1 MFIDWYLPGY
11 KAGGPVRSMANLVD
25 HLRGAVDL
33 HIVTTNRDYTENTPY
48 PGIAPDAWTTLP
60 GGEKVWYA
68 SPSGVN
74 VATWKRLLAQEA
86 WTTVYINGLYSR
98 WFSVMPLW
106 LLKGKDQRRVVAVRG
121 MLAAGMMEH
130 GSLNKRTFLAVMK
143 LLGCYRN
150 VVFQATNA
158 EEVDDVKHWIGPAAE
173 VHLVSNLGRKLQAT
187 APATRT
193 KLPGELRLVSVARI
207 AVEKNTHFAIECLK
221 HVKGKA
227 TFDLYG
233 PIYDQAYWQQ
243 CQAAIAKLPA
253 NVTVTHKGTIAP
265 EAVGE
270 LFASYHALF
279 MPSQGENFGHTM
291 VEALA
296 SGLPLLISD
305 RTPWKGLVS
314 KQAGWDMALDRPS
327 LFTEA
332 AQGLMDMDQVTYD
345 PWTLGAFALGERYLS
360 DPAPVK
366 RTLDLLVPVS
376 TPA

>member
-11 KAGGPVRSMANLVD
+11 KAGGPVRSMANLVE
-25 HLRGAVDL
+25 HLRGEVDL

-130 GSLNKRTFLAVMK
+130 GSLKKRTFLAVMK

-150 VVFQATNA
+150 VVFQSTNA
-158 EEVDDVKHWIGPAAE
+158 EEMEDVKHWIGPAAE

-207 AVEKNTHFAIECLK
+207 AVEKNTLFAIECLK

-243 CQAAIAKLPA
+243 CEAAIAKLPA

-305 RTPWKGLVS
+305 RTPWKGLVT
-314 KQAGWDMALDRPS
+314 KQAGWDLSLDGQS

-332 AQGLMDMDQVTYD
+332 AQGMMDMDQLAYD

-360 DPAPVK
+360 DPAPVQ